1 MRENNLEGA
10 LHIYLKL
17 LTEELGIKLTI
28 GGSRAYATKEG
39 VNLPSLPPD
48 NKKAKKLAY
57 GYSMHESGHI
67 ADTDFD
73 IWPKEPVL
81 AKVTNWF
88 EDIRIEA
95 RRMQRYP
102 GARKRLFDLVVQ
114 VIEDGLFTEPQE
126 SDSPAQLVS
135 ALILYRLRSEVLGQ
149 SALNDYARKADALIR
164 EKLPASAVSRLNAM
178 MFEVENC
185 KSTQDCI
192 DLAQSIMDMLQEE
205 QEKAEEQARQQKQ
218 DDQQGQSQDPQQ
230 QAGQGAA
237 GDDDPQQD
245 QSSSQG
251 GQSQQQGQADPNQT
265 QNNGQGQGQQPQASN
280 GTDPQGQSGSQQ
292 QGGPNGQSAS
302 GEEDDAMV
310 NNLKSILDGT
320 DDGGFGDLGRALEQ
334 MLEQMHAAA
343 PNEAIDFPP
352 SKKSDVQLGSSPAIL
367 GRIEE
372 SSRALKRRTL
382 NLFEGQDR
390 DKLLT
395 KQSGNR
401 LDAKRLYRV
410 ESGNFRVFQKRI
422 EGVAM
427 NTAIEVLLDCSTSM
441 STEDRLTIAADAA
454 LALQVALESA
464 DGLSAS
470 VSAFPATVGSNG
482 NGVMVVSDF
491 GESARKS
498 APRFAALRPNGFTP
512 MAEAMLWSGSRLA
525 GRKEDRKILLVVT
538 DGLPENGKE
547 PGHVSR
553 AKAVKMKGEL
563 EKAGIEV
570 LALGIKIDVSWLFG
584 KSRMISNVKDLP
596 QAMFAMMQ
604 ETLLRKAA

>member
-1 MRENNLEGA
+1 MRENNLECT

-17 LTEELGIKLTI
+17 LTEELGLKLTI
-28 GGSRAYATKEG
+28 GGSKAYATKEG
-39 VNLPSLPPD
+39 INLPALSPD
-48 NKKAKKLAY
+48 SAKAKKLAY

-67 ADTDFD
+67 ADTDFH

-81 AKVTNWF
+81 AKITNWF
-88 EDIRIEA
+88 EDIRIETL
-95 RRMQRYP
+95 RMKRYP
-102 GARKRLFDLVVQ
+102 GARKRLFDLVTLLV
-114 VIEDGLFTEPQE
+114 EDDFFTEPRE
-126 SDSPAQLVS
+126 SDSPAKLVS
-135 ALILYRLRSEVLGQ
+135 ALVLYRLRSEVLGQ
-149 SALNDYARKADALIR
+149 SALNDYAKKADALIR
-164 EKLPASAVSRLNAM
+164 EQLPAGAVSRLNAM

-185 KSTQDCI
+185 NSTQDCI
-192 DLAQSIMDMLQEE
+192 DLAQSIMDMLQDE
-205 QEKAEEQARQQKQ
+205 QEKAEEQAKQQQKQ
-218 DDQQGQSQDPQQ
+218 NDQQQQSQSQDPQQ
-230 QAGQGAA
+230 QAGQGGGA
-237 GDDDPQQD
+237 GEDDGSQQG
-245 QSSSQG
+245 QGPSQG
-251 GQSQQQGQADPNQT
+251 GQPQQGQADPNQA
-265 QNNGQGQGQQPQASN
+265 QSNGQDQGQQSQTSQ
-280 GTDPQGQSGSQQ
+280 GTDPQGQADAGK
-292 QGGPNGQSAS
+292 N
-302 GEEDDAMV
+302 DAMA
-310 NNLKSILDGT
+310 NSLKSILDGT

-334 MLEQMHAAA
+334 MLEQMHNSA

-352 SKKSDVQLGSSPAIL
+352 AKKSDVQLGSSPAIL

-410 ESGNFRVFQKRI
+410 NSGNFRVFQKRI

-427 NTAIEVLLDCSTSM
+427 NTAIEILLDCSSSM
-441 STEDRLTIAADAA
+441 KEEGRLAVAADAA

-470 VSAFPATVGSNG
+470 VSAFPAMVNSDR
-482 NGVMVVSDF
+482 NGVMVVSDY
-491 GESARKS
+491 GESARKA
-498 APRFAALRPNGFTP
+498 APRFAALRPNGYTP
-512 MAEAMLWSGSRLA
+512 MAEALLWSGSRLV

-538 DGLPENGKE
+538 DGQPENGKE
-547 PGHVSR
+547 PQYVSR

-570 LALGIKIDVSWLFG
+570 LALGIKIDVSGLFG
-584 KSRMISNVKDLP
+584 KSRAISDVKDLP